1 MTRFLPH
8 VTVACVIP
16 RDDQF
21 LLVRELIDGEEKLN
35 QPAGHLEPDE
45 TLPQAA
51 IRETLEETG
60 WGITLTGVVG
70 VDLYK
75 APGNGETYVRTTFIG
90 SPVQHHPEL
99 VLDEGIIG
107 PIWLTREQIA
117 EARDK
122 LRSPMVLSVIDDYLT
137 GRRFGLE
144 VVAVDR

>member
-16 RDDQF
+16 RNDQF

-35 QPAGHLEPDE
+35 QPAGHLEADE
-45 TLPQAA
+45 SLAQAA

-60 WGITLTGVVG
+60 WDITLTGIVG

-75 APGNGETYVRTTFIG
+75 APANGETYVRTTFIG
-90 SPVQHHPEL
+90 NPVQHHPEL
-99 VLDEGIIG
+99 ALDDGIIG
-107 PIWLTREQIA
+107 PVWLTREQIA
-117 EARDK
+117 EAYNK
-122 LRSPMVLSVIDDYLT
+122 LRSPMVLNVIDDYLA